1 VEKVPYKFTKRQKKQ
16 LRLPSASAGFQNIVW
31 YTNQCRNQDCVH
43 CTVKGFT
50 SQDVKIFVDILPP
63 PKL

>member
-1 VEKVPYKFTKRQKKQ
+1 M
-16 LRLPSASAGFQNIVW
+16 SAGFQNIVW
-31 YTNQCRNQDCVH
+31 YTQCRNQDCVH

-50 SQDVKIFVDILPP
+50 SQDFCRLLP